1 MHTRLGG
8 HEEHT
13 MGDFLHW
20 KRRNASWQTLLP
32 ITAPTTHSN
41 GKNEY
46 AGNNISN
53 HSESPKSPRWQSWAH
68 THTHTYTNTHTYT
81 QTYTHKHT
89 HHAHWQSWPL
99 VTFVMPLCLA
109 QPLVKGISE
118 ILPPDMEFVKNFT
131 PSDFQEK
138 NFTPLI
144 SPNFNGLVR
153 KNTKN
158 EWKWINLH
166 RWQKFYTAA
175 GTDGTDKFHLWLP
188 HNRKQSIGCFF
199 LLNTHRLSG
208 RWGLPFLIFLL

>member
-1 MHTRLGG
+1 MHTKLGG

-118 ILPPDMEFVKNFT
+118 ILP
-131 PSDFQEK
+131 
-138 NFTPLI
+138 
-144 SPNFNGLVR
+144 
-153 KNTKN
+153 
-158 EWKWINLH
+158 
-166 RWQKFYTAA
+166 
-175 GTDGTDKFHLWLP
+175 

-199 LLNTHRLSG
+199 SLLNTHRLSG
-208 RWGLPFLIFLL
+208 RWGLPFLISLL